1 MIEKLEDKVKE
12 LEENIARI
20 EDFLIRRTRGI
31 YARER
36 KRPP

>member
-1 MIEKLEDKVKE
+1 MELEDRIKE
-12 LEENIARI
+12 LEMNIINI

-31 YARER
+31 YNRKK